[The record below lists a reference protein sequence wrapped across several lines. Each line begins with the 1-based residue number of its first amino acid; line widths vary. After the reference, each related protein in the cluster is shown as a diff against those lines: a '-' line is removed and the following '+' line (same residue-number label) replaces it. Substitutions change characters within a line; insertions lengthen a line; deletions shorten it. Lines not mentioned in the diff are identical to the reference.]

1 MSETNSAV
9 AIMNQVP
16 GSDAD
21 VRGESPL
28 HHVGL
33 ADITDQSNAD
43 AGVIFGEAGLL
54 GHLTLRCD
62 PSSPLITTAQSILGV
77 ALPFMPLTSVDHGNL
92 VVRWI
97 SPDEW
102 LISLPNDQVFDLET
116 RFRAEMNGHHSLV
129 NGSGGMTVY
138 KLRGKH
144 VVDMLKKSTPIDLHD
159 SEFPVGKV
167 VSTVFAKAGAVI
179 RRTGETEF
187 ELVVRRSFADYIWL
201 WIQDASQEYGL
212 AVEP

>member
-16 GSDAD
+16 GSDAG

-33 ADITDQSNAD
+33 EGIADTPALMLVLYSAKQPSM
-43 AGVIFGEAGLL
+43 
-54 GHLTLRCD
+54 GHLTLRCE
-62 PSSPLITTAQSILGV
+62 PSSPLIAVAQSILGV
-77 ALPFMPLTSVDHGNL
+77 ALPLSPLTSVEQGDL

-97 SPDEW
+97 APDEW

-144 VVDMLKKSTPIDLHD
+144 VVDMLKKSTPVDLHD

-179 RRTGETEF
+179 RRTGESEF

-212 AVEP
+212 AIES

>member
-9 AIMNQVP
+9 AIMDQVP
-16 GSDAD
+16 GSNAD

-33 ADITDQSNAD
+33 ADIVGQSAAD
-43 AGVIFGEAGLL
+43 AGVVFSEAGLL
-54 GHLTLRCD
+54 GHLTLRCE
-62 PSSPLITTAQSILGV
+62 PISPLIPVAQSILGV
-77 ALPFMPLTSVDHGNL
+77 ALPLSPLTSLEQGDL

-97 SPDEW
+97 GPDEW

-116 RFRAEMNGHHSLV
+116 RFRAEMTGHHSLV

-144 VVDMLKKSTPIDLHD
+144 VVDMLKKSTPVDLHD

-179 RRTGETEF
+179 RRTGESEF

-212 AVEP
+212 AVES

>member
-9 AIMNQVP
+9 AIMDQVP
-16 GSDAD
+16 GSNAD

-33 ADITDQSNAD
+33 ADIVGQSAAD
-43 AGVIFGEAGLL
+43 AGVVFSEAGLL
-54 GHLTLRCD
+54 GHLTLRCE
-62 PSSPLITTAQSILGV
+62 PSSPLIPVAQSILGV
-77 ALPFMPLTSVDHGNL
+77 ALPLSPLTSVEQGDL

-97 SPDEW
+97 APDEW

-116 RFRAEMNGHHSLV
+116 RFRAEMTGHHSLV

-144 VVDMLKKSTPIDLHD
+144 VVDMLKKSTPVDLHD
-159 SEFPVGKV
+159 SEFPMGKV
-167 VSTVFAKAGAVI
+167 VSTVFAKAGAVV
-179 RRTGETEF
+179 RRTGESEF

-212 AVEP
+212 AVES